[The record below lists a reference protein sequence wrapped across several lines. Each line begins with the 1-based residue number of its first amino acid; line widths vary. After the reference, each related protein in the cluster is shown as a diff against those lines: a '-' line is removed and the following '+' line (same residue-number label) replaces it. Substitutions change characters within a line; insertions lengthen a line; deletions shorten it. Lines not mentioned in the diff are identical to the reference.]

1 MLAKFQSS
9 QFFDRIAKKAFGS
22 FGIKIFSLAIA
33 FFTNVVLARLLG
45 AQGFGE
51 YIYAITWVGFLGIPA
66 CLGLTEYLVREV
78 AIYHS
83 QKEWGLLRGL
93 LRWSNQLVLS
103 LAITVA
109 IGAAIVVHGVI
120 PLHQSQIMFWLALTT
135 LPLTALTGLRQ
146 GAMRGLNQVV
156 QSDIP
161 ELLVK
166 PILFVSLIGMVYLL
180 PMEWHAIGAMAAF
193 VVSVAIAFRVGATQ
207 LAESLPL
214 PVHITPPHYQTR
226 VWLRGTVPFLWIVA
240 MFVIN
245 QQTDILML
253 GIFSGQKE
261 AGIYNIVVRINQIMQ
276 FIVAAVSA
284 ATGPTLA
291 NLFTQGDLA
300 EIRRVIHQ
308 STRIAFFASLSL
320 AAVIIPASYWLLLI
334 FGPEFV
340 QGQGALIVLCLGYL
354 LASFLELAG
363 LLLLMSG
370 HEKDT
375 AFATGA
381 TAGLNVVL
389 NAFLIPSYGLMGA
402 AIATAASTVMRGL
415 YFNYCTGKKL
425 GIIPNPL
432 YR

>member
-9 QFFDRIAKKAFGS
+9 QFFDRIAKKAIGS

-83 QKEWGLLRGL
+83 QKEWALLRGL

-103 LAITVA
+103 LAIVVA
-109 IGAAIVVHGVI
+109 FGAAIVVQGMV
-120 PLHQSQIMFWLALTT
+120 PFHQSQMMFWLALMT
-135 LPLTALTGLRQ
+135 LPLSALTGLRQ

-156 QSDIP
+156 QSDFP
-161 ELLVK
+161 ELLIK
-166 PILFVSLIGMVYLL
+166 PVLFVGLIGIVYFL
-180 PMEWHAIGAMAAF
+180 PLQWQAIGAMAAF
-193 VVSVAIAFRVGATQ
+193 GVSVAIAFRVGSQQ
-207 LAESLPL
+207 LGEALPL
-214 PVHITPPHYQTR
+214 PVHITPPRYQPR
-226 VWLRGTVPFLWIVA
+226 LWLRGTLPFLWIVA

-253 GIFSGQKE
+253 GAFSGQKE
-261 AGIYNIVVRINQIMQ
+261 AGIYNIVVRITQIVQ
-276 FIVAAVSA
+276 FIVAAVSS

-291 NLFTQGDLA
+291 NLFAQGDRA
-300 EIRRVIHQ
+300 EIRRVIHH
-308 STRIAFFASLSL
+308 STRIAFFASLSV
-320 AAVIIPASYWLLLI
+320 AAIIIPLSYWLLLI
-334 FGPEFV
+334 FGAEFT
-340 QGQGALIVLCLGYL
+340 QGQGALVVLCMGYL

-389 NAFLIPSYGLMGA
+389 NAFLIPTHGLIGA
-402 AIATAASTVMRGL
+402 AIATATSTVMRGL
-415 YFNYCTGKKL
+415 YFNYCTWKKL
-425 GIIPNPL
+425 GIMPNPFS
-432 YR
+432 R